1 MRLEQVLHADARA
14 PVLGIIYMVP
24 GSLGRAEFD
33 GFQVRR
39 GSAPQLMDV
48 FVAVP
53 DEVADSSEPM
63 AALIDLA
70 RQAVTHA
77 GTRWDSPDRSS
88 LADLERQLDRAERAM
103 LGHGT
108 PGPTKP
114 PAARGH
120 S

>member
-53 DEVADSSEPM
+53 DDVAHSSEPM

-70 RQAVTHA
+70 RQAVAHA
-77 GTRWDSPDRSS
+77 GARWADHQDHSS
-88 LADLERQLDRAERAM
+88 LADLERQLDRAAGALIGR
-103 LGHGT
+103 GT
-108 PGPTKP
+108 PSLLEAPEEP
-114 PAARGH
+114 QP
-120 S
+120 